1 MKLKEIEYKKDY
13 FFLLKF
19 ENGEVENTNLKTLI
33 SSYVE
38 PKDLGTAHINSEWGC
53 LEFKNG
59 AVDIEPK
66 TLYQYSKNQIH

>member
-1 MKLKEIEYKKDY
+1 MKLKEVKHQHDY
-13 FFLLKF
+13 HFLITF
-19 ENGEVENTNLKTLI
+19 ANGESGNVDLENLI
-33 SSYVE
+33 ATYVE
-38 PKDLGTAHINSEWGC
+38 PQETSTAHVNSEWGC